1 MTKNDTRIMNL
12 KADIQ
17 KRKETLTLS
26 PVTFRPETNC
36 MLKLDGKNFNLHTCD
51 EEKLLSLAIDLNCK
65 LISAASLPAPFIP
78 ETDPKKI
85 MVNGFSIKAWMN
97 DIYNLMQSE
106 KYEKEL
112 RKLNGLER
120 ELSTLLSED
129 VKTGLRL
136 DEIEKL
142 F

>member
-36 MLKLDGKNFNLHTCD
+36 ILKLDGKNINLHTCD

-78 ETDPKKI
+78 ETDPGKI
-85 MVNGFSIKAWMN
+85 MINGFSIKSWMS
-97 DIYNLMQSE
+97 DIYNLMQSA

>member
-36 MLKLDGKNFNLHTCD
+36 ILKLDGKNINLHACD
-51 EEKLLSLAIDLNCK
+51 EEKLLSLAIDLNCR

-78 ETDPKKI
+78 ETDPEKI
-85 MVNGFSIKAWMN
+85 MINGFSIKSWMS

-106 KYEKEL
+106 KYEKEI

-120 ELSTLLSED
+120 ELGTLLSED